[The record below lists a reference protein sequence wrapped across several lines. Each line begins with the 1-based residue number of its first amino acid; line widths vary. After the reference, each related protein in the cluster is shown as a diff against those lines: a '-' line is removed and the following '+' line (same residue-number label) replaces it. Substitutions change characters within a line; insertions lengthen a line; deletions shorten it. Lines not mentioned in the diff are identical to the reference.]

1 VEGATQV
8 RSLAAVPGVDERTAA
23 DALRATMIA
32 LDTVDLTAATVR
44 AVRTGLPI
52 PPMLAIPT

>member
-1 VEGATQV
+1 
-8 RSLAAVPGVDERTAA
+8 
-23 DALRATMIA
+23 MIA

-44 AVRTGLPI
+44 AVRTGLRI